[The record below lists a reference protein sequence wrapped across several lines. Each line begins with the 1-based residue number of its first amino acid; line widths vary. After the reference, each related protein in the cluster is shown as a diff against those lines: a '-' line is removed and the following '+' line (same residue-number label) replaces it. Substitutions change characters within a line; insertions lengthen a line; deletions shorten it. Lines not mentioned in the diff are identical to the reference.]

1 MYLKLRKKD
10 RKNLQSRYRSM
21 HALARFPDQNGQ
33 VPQNLALP
41 CKTLSH
47 KVFPIILSTQFNIY
61 TTTLLYMHSTVL
73 VVIINILYKFSIPKF
88 SVL

>member
-1 MYLKLRKKD
+1 
-10 RKNLQSRYRSM
+10 M

-88 SVL
+88 SVLWTMLFCFSKEQ